1 MPFPDAHLPCPSQ
14 LNFAPDGTLASLSV
28 LKKRDRETCG
38 LLASVFP
45 ASLSKHCLIFASWKS
60 EVFAVLF
67 LLRNVEPVCF
77 TVRHSVSRISTNS
90 FPNKCACRNN
100 SLALL
105 LPHTFLGCRQW
116 ELALWKSQA
125 SSPPCKTPGRTV
137 CGLQSCSW
145 TLEVLSSS
153 SQQRDYFAKYVI
165 LSLSTVTQL

>member
-1 MPFPDAHLPCPSQ
+1 MPFPGAHFPCPSQ

-45 ASLSKHCLIFASWKS
+45 ASLSKHFLIFASWKS

-90 FPNKCACRNN
+90 FPTKCFSGCMQEQ
-100 SLALL
+100 
-105 LPHTFLGCRQW
+105 LPR
-116 ELALWKSQA
+116 AA
-125 SSPPCKTPGRTV
+125 SAPYLSRMPAV
-137 CGLQSCSW
+137 W
-145 TLEVLSSS
+145 TRLVEIS
-153 SQQRDYFAKYVI
+153 SQLPTLQDIGKDCMWFAE
-165 LSLSTVTQL
+165 L